1 MSLSAPVLT
10 HPQDVTITALT
21 DKGDGIGELDGRT
34 LYVSGALPGERVQVR
49 LYGIKPKYAQGE
61 LLAVLQPSPDR
72 VANFCPHTEC
82 GGCQIGILDYAAQLR
97 LKRQLV
103 VDALT
108 RKGVLKDEIEVGD
121 GVEVAA
127 CLGMSEPFAYRNKAL
142 YAVRPGPEGAE
153 LGFFR
158 KQSHQLVVCD
168 ECGIQP
174 ALTAELVAEVRAWLR
189 EFAIAAYDETNHSGV
204 VRYLMLRD
212 GRVSGEWMLVLVT
225 LGDALPHQE
234 ALLARLARF
243 PQLTSVVQNI
253 NPERGN
259 RILGFDNRTLSGAP
273 VIRDQLDGLSFEL
286 SPLSFYQINPE
297 QTQVL
302 YREALRLAELSG
314 QETVFDIYC
323 GIGTISLFLA
333 RQAATVVGVELVS
346 EAIDDARA
354 NAERNGLSNTEFHV
368 GKAEVVVPELY
379 ARGYR
384 ADVVVVDPPRK
395 GCERVVLDTILQMA
409 PRTLVYVSC
418 DPTSLGRDLAYL
430 LAHGYRL
437 DAVQPVDMFPH
448 TLHVETVV
456 RLRLCR

>member
-1 MSLSAPVLT
+1 MSLSAPALT
-10 HPQDVTITALT
+10 HPLDVTITALT

-72 VANFCPHTEC
+72 IANFCPHTEC

-103 VDALT
+103 VDNLT
-108 RKGVLKDEIEVGD
+108 AKGVLAGETA
-121 GVEVAA
+121 VEVAE
-127 CLGMSEPFAYRNKAL
+127 CLGMSEPFGYRNKAL
-142 YAVRPGPEGAE
+142 YAVRPSPEGAE

-168 ECGIQP
+168 DCGIQP

-189 EFAIAAYDETNHSGV
+189 EFAIDAYDEEHHSGL

-225 LGDALPHQE
+225 LGEELPHQE

-259 RILGFDNRTLSGAP
+259 RILGFDNRTLSGEP
-273 VIRDQLDGLSFEL
+273 VIRDQLAGLDFAL

-346 EAIDDARA
+346 EAIDDAWA
-354 NAERNGLSNTEFHV
+354 NAERNGLTNTEFHV
-368 GKAEVVVPELY
+368 GKAEVVVPALY
-379 ARGYR
+379 AQGYR

-418 DPTSLGRDLAYL
+418 DPGSLARDLAYL
-430 LAHGYRL
+430 QPRGYRL

-456 RLRLCR
+456 RLRRI

>member
-1 MSLSAPVLT
+1 MPLNDTL
-10 HPQDVTITALT
+10 DVTITALT
-21 DKGDGIGELDGRT
+21 DKGDGIGERDGRT

-49 LYGIKPKYAQGE
+49 LHGIKPKYAQGE
-61 LLAVLQPSPDR
+61 LVALLQPSPDR
-72 VANFCPHTEC
+72 VANFCPHSEC

-103 VDALT
+103 VDSLT
-108 RKGVLKDEIEVGD
+108 AKGVLAGD
-121 GVEVAA
+121 TAVEVAD
-127 CLGMSEPFAYRNKAL
+127 CL
-142 YAVRPGPEGAE
+142 
-153 LGFFR
+153 
-158 KQSHQLVVCD
+158 
-168 ECGIQP
+168 GIQP
-174 ALTAELVAEVRAWLR
+174 ELTAELVAEVRAWLR
-189 EFAIAAYDETNHSGV
+189 EFAIAAYDEENHSGV

-225 LGDALPHQE
+225 LGDELPHGG

-243 PQLTSVVQNI
+243 PQLSCVVQNI

-259 RILGFDNRTLSGAP
+259 RILGFENRTLAGAP
-273 VIRDQLDGLSFEL
+273 AIRDSLDGLSFEL

-333 RQAATVVGVELVS
+333 RQAARVVGVELVG

-354 NAERNGLSNTEFHV
+354 NAERNGLTNTEFHV

-395 GCERVVLDTILQMA
+395 GCERVVLETILQMA

-418 DPTSLGRDLAYL
+418 DPTSLARDLAYL
-430 LAHGYRL
+430 QPRGYRL

-456 RLRLCR
+456 RLRRD

>member
-1 MSLSAPVLT
+1 MPFNDTL
-10 HPQDVTITALT
+10 DVTITALT

-34 LYVSGALPGERVQVR
+34 IYVSGALPGERVQVR
-49 LYGIKPKYAQGE
+49 LHGIKPRYAQGE
-61 LLAVLQPSPDR
+61 LLAVREASPDR

-82 GGCQIGILDYAAQLR
+82 GGCQLGVLDYAAQLR

-103 VDALT
+103 VDALAS
-108 RKGVLKDEIEVGD
+108 KGVLEG
-121 GVEVAA
+121 GTAVEVAD
-127 CLGMSEPFAYRNKAL
+127 CLGMAEPYAYRNKSL

-168 ECGIQP
+168 DCAIQP
-174 ALTAELVAEVRAWLR
+174 DVTRELVGEVRAWLR
-189 EFAIAAYDETNHSGV
+189 EFAIAAYDEQAHSGV

-212 GRVSGEWMLVLVT
+212 GRTSGEWMLVVVT
-225 LGDALPHQE
+225 LGDELPHGE

-243 PQLTSVVQNI
+243 PQLTCVVQNI

-259 RILGFDNRTLSGAP
+259 RILGFENRTLQGAP
-273 VIRDQLDGLSFEL
+273 AIRDSLDGLGFEL

-354 NAERNGLSNTEFHV
+354 NAARNGLTNTEFHV

-379 ARGYR
+379 AQGYR

-395 GCERVVLDTILQMA
+395 GCERVVLDTIVQMA

-418 DPTSLGRDLAYL
+418 DPNSLARDLAYL
-430 LAHGYRL
+430 LARGYRL